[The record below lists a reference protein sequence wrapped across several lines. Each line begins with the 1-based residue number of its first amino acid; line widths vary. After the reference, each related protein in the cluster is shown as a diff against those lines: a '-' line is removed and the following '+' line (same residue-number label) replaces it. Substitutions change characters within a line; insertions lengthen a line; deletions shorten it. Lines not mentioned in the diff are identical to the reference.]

1 MSEYAPTMRDARI
14 DVAAVFAAVGRRLPR
29 IIIVTLVVLAVTF
42 LILMMMPRLYESSAS
57 ILVEPR
63 ANAYTRAANEQAPSS
78 VASDASVVSSQI
90 ELIKSR
96 DTLLGVID
104 KLDLRSKPEFNG
116 SQSGFSPLGVIM
128 QLIGRSATPVSVDER
143 VINTLYE
150 RMTVIQERDSRI
162 ITILV
167 RSVDPEL
174 AAEIANAVAQ
184 AHVERRAQL
193 TLSDTAEASSWLSDE
208 IARLRVS
215 VQEAE
220 SAVAKYRVDNDLFV
234 VGTNNTSLLDQQLST
249 ISSQITAAQERKN
262 TAQSRAAVI
271 RGLLS
276 RGQPIE
282 SIADARNSAV
292 IQQLS
297 QEKARLQGQ
306 LAQLSATLLSSHPNI
321 RALNAQ
327 ISELDG
333 RINQEGYRVAEA
345 LEAEAQVEADLE
357 ASLQADLSRF
367 KQTASTA
374 TQDTVTLDSLQR
386 EAKAQRDLLEA
397 YLLRYTEASSR
408 GEAGSAL
415 PDVRVVTEAAPSV
428 TPAFPKSALI
438 LAGVGIVTFVIQF
451 GAVVFGELMSGR
463 ALRPIE
469 PYMPVRATTR
479 RETVEEVYED
489 DVGHETHVSSVAVEE
504 VVEPEYVPEAAPIY
518 EPEPVLEADSVYEE
532 VDTTVPVPP
541 SPAPAPTRL
550 VDFQHAPAA
559 SESARMLLQELAER
573 RAQREAARAALED
586 ASEEDAETVTPM
598 VAKAPRT
605 VAGFVRYADLAADL
619 VLGKTHLLLLADHGR
634 DEPGRRMADALVSD
648 ALSKGLSVVLVD
660 GGSGHQGDEPGLS
673 DLSTNEAG
681 FGDVVQKS
689 ADQSFAEV
697 AWGRGETIDRTS
709 SKPVTLVEALGD
721 IYEVVVVL
729 TGRVGG
735 RSSLPIFAELGG
747 RVVLVTSGAEDPDS
761 AENVRGQL
769 IEAGLERVEISAL
782 DDAVAA

>member
-1 MSEYAPTMRDARI
+1 MSEYAPTLRDARI
-14 DVAAVFAAVGRRLPR
+14 DMAAVLAAVGRRMPR
-29 IIIVTLVVLAVTF
+29 IIIVTLLVLAAAFV
-42 LILMMMPRLYESSAS
+42 ILMFLPRLYESSAS

-63 ANAYTRAANEQAPSS
+63 SNPYVRASNEQAP
-78 VASDASVVSSQI
+78 VAVSGDASVVSSQI

-128 QLIGRSATPVSVDER
+128 QLMGRGATPVSIDER

-150 RMTVIQERDSRI
+150 RMTVVQQRDSRI

-167 RSVDPEL
+167 RSTDPQL
-174 AAEIANAVAQ
+174 ASDIANAVAD

-193 TLSDTAEASSWLSDE
+193 SLSDTAEASGWLSQE
-208 IARLRVS
+208 IERLRVD
-215 VQEAE
+215 VREAE
-220 SAVAKYRVDNDLFV
+220 SAVAQYRVDNDLFV
-234 VGTNNTSLLDQQLST
+234 VGANNTSLLDQQLST
-249 ISSQITAAQERKN
+249 ISTQITAAQERKN

-271 RGLLS
+271 RGLLE

-282 SIADARNSAV
+282 SIADVRNSTV
-292 IQQLS
+292 VQQLS

-327 ISELDG
+327 INELNG
-333 RINQEGYRVAEA
+333 RINQEGYAVAEA

-357 ASLQADLSRF
+357 ASLRADLSRL
-367 KQTASTA
+367 KQSASTA

-386 EAKAQRDLLEA
+386 EAKAKRDLLEA
-397 YLLRYTEASSR
+397 YLMRYNEASSR
-408 GEAGSAL
+408 VDGGSAL

-428 TPAFPKSALI
+428 TPAFPKTALI
-438 LAGVGIVTFVIQF
+438 LAGVGIVTFAIQF

-463 ALRPIE
+463 ALRPVE
-469 PYMPVRATTR
+469 PYFARAHEPAATE
-479 RETVEEVYED
+479 ETGIDEPAYAAPDVAYED
-489 DVGHETHVSSVAVEE
+489 DPPADD
-504 VVEPEYVPEAAPIY
+504 Y
-518 EPEPVLEADSVYEE
+518 PEPVPQ
-532 VDTTVPVPP
+532 PVAAQAP
-541 SPAPAPTRL
+541 S
-550 VDFQHAPAA
+550 A
-559 SESARMLLQELAER
+559 SEEARLLLRQLAER
-573 RAQREAARAALED
+573 RAQREAARAVLDEEPHPAPQPLAPNPVK
-586 ASEEDAETVTPM
+586 ASRKIDGM
-598 VAKAPRT
+598 L
-605 VAGFVRYADLAADL
+605 RYADLAADL
-619 VLGKTHLLLLADHGR
+619 VLGRTHLLLLADHGR

-648 ALSKGLSVVLVD
+648 ALARGLSVVLVD
-660 GGSGHQGDEPGLS
+660 AGSGRVGSAPGLS
-673 DLSTNEAG
+673 DLSMGMAG

-697 AWGRGETIDRTS
+697 AWGQGEMIDRNS
-709 SKPVTLVEALGD
+709 SKPSTLVEALGD

-735 RSSLPIFAELGG
+735 RSTLPVFADLGG
-747 RVVLVTSGAEDPDS
+747 RVVLVTTDAEDPEA
-761 AENVRGQL
+761 AEAMRRQL
-769 IEAGLERVEISAL
+769 LDAGLARVEISAL

>member
-1 MSEYAPTMRDARI
+1 VSEYAPTMRDARI
-14 DVAAVFAAVGRRLPR
+14 DVAAVFSAVGRRLPR
-29 IIIVTLVVLAVTF
+29 IIIVTLVVLAATF
-42 LILMMMPRLYESSAS
+42 LILMLMPRLYESSAS

-63 ANAYTRAANEQAPSS
+63 ANAYTRAANEQAPTSF
-78 VASDASVVSSQI
+78 ASDAGVVSSQI

-128 QLIGRSATPVSVDER
+128 QLIGRGATPVSVDER

-174 AAEIANAVAQ
+174 AAQIANAVAQ

-193 TLSDTAEASSWLSDE
+193 TLSDTAEASGWLSDE
-208 IARLRVS
+208 IERLRVS
-215 VQEAE
+215 VRDAE

-234 VGTNNTSLLDQQLST
+234 VGANNTSLLDQQLST
-249 ISSQITAAQERKN
+249 ISSQITSAQERKN

-271 RGLLS
+271 RGLLE

-282 SIADARNSAV
+282 SVADARNSTV

-327 ISELDG
+327 IAELDG

-374 TQDTVTLDSLQR
+374 TQDTVALDSLQR

-397 YLLRYTEASSR
+397 YLMRYNEASSR

-438 LAGVGIVTFVIQF
+438 LAAVGIVTFVVQF

-463 ALRPIE
+463 ALRPVE
-469 PYMPVRATTR
+469 GYAPVRPAR
-479 RETVEEVYED
+479 VQPEEEFYED
-489 DVGHETHVSSVAVEE
+489 EVLHEETIVTAVHVED
-504 VVEPEYVPEAAPIY
+504 VVEPEPIIETAPAA
-518 EPEPVLEADSVYEE
+518 
-532 VDTTVPVPP
+532 T
-541 SPAPAPTRL
+541 PAPTRL

-559 SESARMLLQELAER
+559 SEGARLLLQELAER
-573 RAQREAARAALED
+573 RAQRDVARAAME
-586 ASEEDAETVTPM
+586 AAQVEEETVMPLPPR
-598 VAKAPRT
+598 APRKI
-605 VAGFVRYADLAADL
+605 AGLVRYADLAADL

-634 DEPGRRMADALVSD
+634 TEPARRMADALVAD
-648 ALSKGLSVVLVD
+648 ALAKGLSVVLVD
-660 GGSGHQGDEPGLS
+660 AGSGRIGDAPGLS
-673 DLSTNEAG
+673 DLSLGDAG

-697 AWGRGETIDRTS
+697 AWGQGEVIERTS

-747 RVVLVTSGAEDPDS
+747 RIVLVTSDNEDPDT
-761 AENVRGQL
+761 AENVRRQL
-769 IEAGLERVEISAL
+769 VEAGLERVEISAL